1 MFLGLILASI
11 IGAYFYLSQNEKRKY
26 LVDEESSGLN
36 DYYLL
41 KA

>member
-11 IGAYFYLSQNEKRKY
+11 IGAYFYLSQNQKRKY
-26 LVDEESSGLN
+26 VVDEESSGLN
-36 DYYLL
+36 DYFLL